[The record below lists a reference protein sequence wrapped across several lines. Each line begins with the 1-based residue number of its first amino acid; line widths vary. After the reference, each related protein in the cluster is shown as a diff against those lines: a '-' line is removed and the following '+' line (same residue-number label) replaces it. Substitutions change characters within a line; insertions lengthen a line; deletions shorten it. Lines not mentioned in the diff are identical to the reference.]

1 MEMLSISSFVGCGK
15 KESKPTHSF
24 ISNSWSERPGRKK
37 IGRKMA
43 DFICHHLATEAFY
56 FEWKR
61 ISSESADVF
70 PLFCVLI
77 GPLASPLYAISV
89 FVFFLCGL
97 MCFSSFIAFRSDDI
111 GSGQSRCH
119 FERQDVHRSGHQRGS
134 FHACTPVWPGQRPF
148 TSQLLPF
155 RFRWRPQ
162 SKVSCFSQN
171 RQRCT
176 TNTLFRH
183 VLTKLKLFQCFFQ
196 VFQRYSVIE
205 GFLEI
210 SKDIHL
216 VDVSLWNLCC

>member
-1 MEMLSISSFVGCGK
+1 
-15 KESKPTHSF
+15 
-24 ISNSWSERPGRKK
+24 
-37 IGRKMA
+37 MA

-119 FERQDVHRSGHQRGS
+119 FERQDVHRSGHQRVS

-210 SKDIHL
+210 SKNIHL